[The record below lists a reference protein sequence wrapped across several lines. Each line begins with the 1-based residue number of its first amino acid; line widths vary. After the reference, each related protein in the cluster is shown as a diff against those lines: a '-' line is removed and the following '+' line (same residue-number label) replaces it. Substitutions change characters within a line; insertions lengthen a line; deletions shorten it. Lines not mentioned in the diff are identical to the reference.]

1 MGQPG
6 QFKPPGD
13 EGWIGRELQ
22 TLRRELNELRA
33 ANPFGPMGIVPV
45 AGGFDVTGT
54 LGLPEGSIDN
64 AALAQPLQN
73 MAVYS
78 DADGFTLTTA
88 DQDFCGTS
96 FTVPTGY
103 TSATII
109 ATGTVN
115 TYNTNAA
122 ADYLWA
128 QAYINAAPGRRMFA
142 LMQATSGPASLT
154 VNKQTQLTGLTGG
167 HVITCKL
174 VLSSQVASV
183 ASASN
188 GASMN
193 AVAFFTR

>member
-1 MGQPG
+1 
-6 QFKPPGD
+6 
-13 EGWIGRELQ
+13 
-22 TLRRELNELRA
+22 
-33 ANPFGPMGIVPV
+33 MGIKPV
-45 AGGFDVTGT
+45 VGGFNVTGT
-54 LGLPEGSIDN
+54 LGLPDGSINN

-73 MAVYS
+73 TAIYA
-78 DADGFTLTTA
+78 DADGFTLTTT
-88 DQDFCGTS
+88 DQDFCTTS

-128 QAYINAAPGRRMFA
+128 QAYINTTPGRRMFA

-154 VNKQTQLTGLTGG
+154 VNKQTQLTGLISGQ
-167 HVITCKL
+167 VITCKL

-183 ASASN
+183 SSSSN
-188 GASMN
+188 GATMN